1 MKERPHVLPAV
12 VAFII
17 LLVAVAPLPYEY
29 YQFLRWVI
37 CGASIY
43 IAYKAVEWSRQW
55 AVWLFVPV
63 AILFNPLLPIHLTK
77 EIWQYIDLATALSFG
92 LSLLYLKNPV
102 DASITLD
109 LRMNNISD
117 ISALSGLTNL
127 EWLNIEFNPLS
138 RNAIN
143 IHIPQLKARGVSVMR

>member
-127 EWLNIEFNPLS
+127 EKLYLSGNPLS
-138 RNAIN
+138 PKAID
-143 IHIPQLKARGVSVMR
+143 IHIPELEARGVDVDH